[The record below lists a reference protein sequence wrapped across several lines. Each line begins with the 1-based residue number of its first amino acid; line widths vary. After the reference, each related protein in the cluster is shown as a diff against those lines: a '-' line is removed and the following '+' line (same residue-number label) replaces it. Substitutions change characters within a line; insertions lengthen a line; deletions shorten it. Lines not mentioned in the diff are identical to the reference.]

1 VAKQKRIHQMTVK
14 ELEARFSTEEACK
27 DYLISCRWPSGIC
40 CPRCGVADPYAL
52 PSRPY
57 HWQCQHCA
65 PDGYRF
71 SVLVGTIFENTNKP
85 LTLWF
90 KIIHL
95 MLVSKKGISALQL
108 YRMLGIGSYKT
119 AWSMCHRIR
128 AGLQEPE
135 FQQLM
140 GIVEVDET
148 YVGGKAKNRHNNKRG
163 GGPGGTGISS
173 GRGPVGKAIVVGAVS
188 RKGNVVTRVLENV
201 SGECLGRFVR
211 MAVSTNVRLLCTDE
225 WRGYNTLDADYPR
238 QVVRHSEDQY
248 VVGAVHTNTIEGFWS
263 ILKRGVMG
271 TFHKV
276 SAKYLPLYIAEFSFR
291 YNNRKN
297 EDIFGAALAGC

>member
-1 VAKQKRIHQMTVK
+1 
-14 ELEARFSTEEACK
+14 
-27 DYLISCRWPSGIC
+27 
-40 CPRCGVADPYAL
+40 
-52 PSRPY
+52 
-57 HWQCQHCA
+57 
-65 PDGYRF
+65 
-71 SVLVGTIFENTNKP
+71 
-85 LTLWF
+85 
-90 KIIHL
+90 
-95 MLVSKKGISALQL
+95 
-108 YRMLGIGSYKT
+108 
-119 AWSMCHRIR
+119 
-128 AGLQEPE
+128 
-135 FQQLM
+135 M

-163 GGPGGTGISS
+163 GGPGGTGISG

-188 RKGNVVTRVLENV
+188 RKGNVVSRVIENV

-211 MAVSTNVRLLCTDE
+211 MAVPSNVSLLCTDE
-225 WRGYNTLDADYPR
+225 WRGYNVLDKEYPR
-238 QVVRHSEDQY
+238 EVVRHSEDQY

-297 EDIFGAALAGC
+297 EDIFGAALRGC